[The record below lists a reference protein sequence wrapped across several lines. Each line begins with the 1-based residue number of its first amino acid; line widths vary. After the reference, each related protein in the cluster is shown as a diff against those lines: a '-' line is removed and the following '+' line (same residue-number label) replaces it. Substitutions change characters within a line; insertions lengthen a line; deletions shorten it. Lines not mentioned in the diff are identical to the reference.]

1 MSDFL
6 RHECGL
12 ALVRLRRP
20 LTYYRDRYGDAAWGL
35 RRLYLLMEKQHNRG
49 QDGAGLAM
57 VKFDMPPGETYL
69 RRVRTDKH
77 NALEHIFDEVMRDI
91 RQRSVASGQWSVD
104 KEKQAQGRT
113 DHGLAT
119 APAEKPGLIMREG
132 GENPVFHQRSVNEH
146 KCGTS
151 GPQAATEHWPLTT
164 DHSFD
169 LAVKRRHRFIGEL
182 YLGHL
187 RYGTY
192 AGRHGCNCHP
202 FVRKNNIASRN
213 LAIAGNFNMTNSG
226 ELFKQL
232 IEYGLHPVGDSD
244 TNVILERI
252 GYFLDREH
260 DHLNATMG
268 PESFRHLDGRELAD
282 AISNELNLVRILSK
296 ASKGWDGGYVF
307 AGLLGNG
314 DAFACRDPAGIRPG
328 FFHIDDEVI
337 AVASERAALA
347 NVFNVDSGQIQP
359 IKPGHVLAIKRSGEV
374 VHERFTDLLPLRQCT
389 FERIYFSRGNDPD
402 IYQERK
408 ALGRNLA
415 PRVLNLIGN
424 SLEHAVFSYIPN
436 TAEAAYMGL
445 IERLDELTRAQ
456 NTEDLW
462 NRIKSGSIE
471 RDELEKFLNG
481 RLRAEKIAHKDQ
493 RLRTFITH
501 DAARRDL
508 VMHIYDITRGVVKP
522 NDALVVLDDS
532 IVRGTT
538 LRESIIT
545 ILSRLNPARIIICSS
560 APPIMYPD
568 CYGIDMSQLGR
579 FIAFEAAVALLRER
593 RMECVLEEVE
603 QKCRE
608 DARLALDEIEH
619 RITASANGAHQS
631 PLATRH
637 SPITLNHV
645 AAIYAPFTLEELSA
659 KVAEL
664 VRPRNISWTG
674 PIDVVYQSVDGL
686 RAAMPN
692 HSGDWYFTGNYP
704 TPGGYR
710 VLNQS
715 YLNWRQAQDVRAY

>member
-20 LTYYRDRYGDAAWGL
+20 LTYYRERHGDAAWGL

-57 VKFDMPPGETYL
+57 VKFDMPPGERYL

-77 NALEHIFDEVMRDI
+77 NALEHIFDVVMRDL
-91 RQRSVASGQWSVD
+91 RQGSGISGLLSVD
-104 KEKQAQGRT
+104 KKTQASPGDRDIT
-113 DHGLAT
+113 DHESLA
-119 APAEKPGLIMREG
+119 
-132 GENPVFHQRSVNEH
+132 
-146 KCGTS
+146 
-151 GPQAATEHWPLTT
+151 T
-164 DHSFD
+164 DHS
-169 LAVKRRHRFIGEL
+169 LSLKRRHRYLGEL

-192 AGRHGCNCHP
+192 AGRSGCNCQP
-202 FVRKNNIASRN
+202 FVRKNNTASRN
-213 LAIAGNFNMTNSG
+213 LAIAGNFNMTNST
-226 ELFKQL
+226 ELFNQL

-260 DHLNATMG
+260 DHLHATMG
-268 PESFRHLDGRELAD
+268 PESFRHLDGRELIE
-282 AISNELNLVRILSK
+282 AISQELDLVRILSK

-307 AGLLGNG
+307 AGVLGNG

-328 FFHIDDEVI
+328 FFHIDDEVV

-347 NVFNVDSGQIQP
+347 NVFNIEPEQVQAIQ
-359 IKPGHVLAIKRSGEV
+359 PGHVLAIKHSGEIL
-374 VHERFTDLLPLRQCT
+374 HEPFTDPLPLRQCT

-402 IYQERK
+402 IYRERK

-415 PRVLNLIGN
+415 PRVLDMIGGD
-424 SLEHAVFSYIPN
+424 LERAVFSYIPN

-445 IERLDELTRAQ
+445 VERLDELTRAEHAEQ
-456 NTEDLW
+456 LW
-462 NRIKSGSIE
+462 KRITAGNGAIR
-471 RDELEKFLNG
+471 RDELDKFLNG

-522 NDALVVLDDS
+522 DDALIVLDDS

-545 ILSRLNPARIIICSS
+545 ILSRLNPARIIIVSS

-579 FIAFEAAVALLRER
+579 FIAFEAAVCLLRER
-593 RMECVLEEVE
+593 GMERVLDDVEEL
-603 QKCRE
+603 CRAQADKPAE
-608 DARLALDEIEH
+608 KMV
-619 RITASANGAHQS
+619 
-631 PLATRH
+631 
-637 SPITLNHV
+637 NHV
-645 AAIYAPFTLEELSA
+645 AAIYQPFSLDELSDKIA
-659 KVAEL
+659 QL
-664 VRPRNISWTG
+664 VRPKSIEWTG
-674 PIDVVYQSVDGL
+674 PIEVVYQSIAGL
-686 RAAMPN
+686 RQAMPN

-710 VLNQS
+710 VLNSS
-715 YLNWRQAQDVRAY
+715 YLNWRQAHDVRAY